1 MMISKIFTC
10 IQIIFIV
17 CIYGIYIQYLMVD
30 NYLYVCEDILRIII
44 AFFIFTVAGFMT
56 KYDIDKKLE
65 WKMFIPFGIGLIP
78 VILLLL

>member
-1 MMISKIFTC
+1 MMIKKIFIC

-17 CIYGIYIQYLMVD
+17 CIYIQYIQDQVVNDSEYTFENVIWI
-30 NYLYVCEDILRIII
+30 VI
-44 AFFIFTVAGFMT
+44 AFFIFTLAGFMT

-78 VILLLL
+78 ITLLLL